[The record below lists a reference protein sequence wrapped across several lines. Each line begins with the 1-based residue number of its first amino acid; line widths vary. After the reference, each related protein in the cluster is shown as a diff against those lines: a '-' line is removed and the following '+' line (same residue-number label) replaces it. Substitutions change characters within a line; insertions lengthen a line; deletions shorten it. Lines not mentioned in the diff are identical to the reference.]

1 MQTTSTPISEKQAP
15 DTSPTY
21 PLPTTAIFMA
31 LRNLFGSK
39 FEVIPSGV
47 PHAEPGYPDKD
58 TNKRGQ
64 KASGPLFAF
73 AKTKSKIRMG
83 RERKTNGPVWTE
95 TLYPRRFRIGIFARI
110 RLREA
115 LAEFF
120 VLIYSEM

>member
-1 MQTTSTPISEKQAP
+1 
-15 DTSPTY
+15 
-21 PLPTTAIFMA
+21 MA

-73 AKTKSKIRMG
+73 VKTKSKIRMG

-95 TLYPRRFRIGIFARI
+95 TLYLRRFRIGIFARI
-110 RLREA
+110 RLCEA

-120 VLIYSEM
+120 RIDLQGDVKSTVFIVFSENQLFLCLLN